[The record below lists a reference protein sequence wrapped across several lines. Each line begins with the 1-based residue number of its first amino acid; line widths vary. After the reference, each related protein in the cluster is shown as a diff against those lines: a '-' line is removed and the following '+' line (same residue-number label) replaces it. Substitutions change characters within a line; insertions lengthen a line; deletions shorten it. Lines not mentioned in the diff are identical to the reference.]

1 QPESNSPSWLVPPD
15 WAATV
20 TTQEPAAA
28 LAFSFGNYPQL
39 VRNLYALSHAT
50 DLPALL
56 PTETTSPP
64 APALRK
70 WAVASAQEHHYPQ
83 VLLAAGVLRL
93 AQQYDAAAELL
104 RHHQATAPAPW
115 QAAWANEEAAL
126 AWHRGQP
133 HEAATLWQKQA
144 ASIPVLF

>member
-1 QPESNSPSWLVPPD
+1 
-15 WAATV
+15 
-20 TTQEPAAA
+20 
-28 LAFSFGNYPQL
+28 
-39 VRNLYALSHAT
+39 
-50 DLPALL
+50 
-56 PTETTSPP
+56 
-64 APALRK
+64 ALRK

-144 ASIPVLF
+144 ASIPVLFNRGMSALFLGKAAEARALLSKAVEQLPEADGWYHLGCLYLTLAESR